1 MQIRRPIVAL
11 TSLAGAVLLATTL
24 AGCGSTP
31 DKSAAGESSSQPSAS
46 STASN
51 GGTTANDA
59 TPSTAPSPESVVLEP
74 SVEDDATGVSV
85 DTIVSVKASQGTVSK
100 VKLSTKAKDK
110 DGDSR
115 TVSVD
120 GAISKDGLSWTAD
133 SALDPGST
141 YKLEMEGKNATDQAL
156 VSTKASFKTES
167 LTLDEQTYPTIQ
179 PAKGSKVGIGM
190 PVVLTFDLPV
200 KDKAEFQKHLK
211 VTSTGDQEGTWNWF
225 NSKTV
230 HFRPKEYWKPGT
242 KVKVEANLNGV
253 KAGNGIYGQQSVS
266 TDFTVGRSFITKVNL
281 STHQAKVYKNGDL
294 VKTIPITGGKA
305 GWRTRS
311 GTKLIMAK
319 EYNKV
324 MTNEA
329 IGAKEDYRLTAKYAL
344 RITNSGEFLHS
355 APWSMGNLGVRNA
368 SHGCTGMSIA
378 NSGWLY
384 ERTLIGDPVVT
395 TGSNRG
401 IEQGNGWS
409 DWDISYK
416 EFAKGSAL

>member
-1 MQIRRPIVAL
+1 MQTKRPIL
-11 TSLAGAVLLATTL
+11 TLTGLAGVVLLATTL
-24 AGCGSTP
+24 AGCGSVP
-31 DKSAAGESSSQPSAS
+31 AKGSDGASQQPSAAS
-46 STASN
+46 STQA
-51 GGTTANDA
+51 TKPAEEEQTPDA
-59 TPSTAPSPESVVLEP
+59 PPAPAPVVLTPSVK
-74 SVEDDATGVSV
+74 DAAKDVTV
-85 DTIVSVKASQGTVSK
+85 DTIVSVKATAGTLTK
-100 VKLSTKAKDK
+100 VKLWTKGKDSS
-110 DGDSR
+110 GD
-115 TVSVD
+115 TKTITVD
-120 GAISKDGLSWTAD
+120 GKINADGTSWTAAE
-133 SALDPGST
+133 ALDPGSK
-141 YKLEMEGKNATDQAL
+141 YRVEMEGKNASNQA
-156 VSTKASFKTES
+156 VTETKTTFNTEK
-167 LTLDEQTYPTIQ
+167 LTLDQQTYPTIQ

-190 PVVLTFDLPV
+190 PVILTFDVPV

-211 VTSTGDQEGTWNWF
+211 VTSTGDQVGTWSWF
-225 NSKTV
+225 NSQTV

-242 KVKVEANLNGV
+242 KVKVTANLNGV
-253 KAGNGIYGQQSVS
+253 KAGNGIYGQKSVS
-266 TDFTVGRSFITKVNL
+266 TSFTVGRSFITKVNL
-281 STHQAKVYKNGDL
+281 NTHYAKVYRSGKL

-384 ERTLIGDPVVT
+384 ERTLIGDPVIT

-416 EFAKGSAL
+416 QFKKGSAL